1 MRPTAA
7 LAMVALSSLLYGC
20 GDRASAQKGPAGADA
35 PTVVGYVVVE
45 PTRVALTNQLSGRV
59 GAYQSSEVRPQVSG
73 IIQER
78 LFVEGAL
85 VTRGQPLYQIDP
97 SLYQAAVAQALANL
111 QSAEATFTAAEE
123 QVDRFTPL
131 LQIDAVTRQDY
142 ANAVAAAGVAKA
154 AVAQAQAALEMARI
168 NLRFTTVPAPIS
180 GRIGRSL
187 STVGALATSTQTDP
201 LTTIQQLDPMFV
213 DIQQSSAD
221 LLTLRRSLASGGL
234 TPASAAVRLILE
246 DGSLYDQ
253 VGTVEFSET
262 QVDPATGTVTLR
274 ARFAN
279 PRGVL
284 LPGMFVRASFAQAVD
299 ATAFLVPQAA
309 VSRDPKGGASIF
321 VVGPG
326 ERAVQRIVSADRTQG
341 AFWVVSKGLERG
353 DRVIVQGLGDLQ
365 PNRPVRPVP
374 AAAPQRIQAPAGSEH
389 D

>member
-97 SLYQAAVAQALANL
+97 SLYQAAVAQALANQ
-111 QSAEATFTAAEE
+111 QSAEATFTAAQE